1 MLLGV
6 KVPYLIYGVLL
17 LVTFFFPLWIN
28 VVLFWI
34 NYFVPD
40 PVPYIDEILQA
51 AVILKKATTKLKQV
65 KQVKKAD

>member
-1 MLLGV
+1 MH
-6 KVPYLIYGVLL
+6 YLIYGLLL

-28 VVLFWI
+28 VVLFGI

-65 KQVKKAD
+65 KQVKKVD

>member
-1 MLLGV
+1 M
-6 KVPYLIYGVLL
+6 PYLIYGVLL

-28 VVLFWI
+28 VVLFAI

-65 KQVKKAD
+65 KQVKKTD

>member
-1 MLLGV
+1 M
-6 KVPYLIYGVLL
+6 PYLIYGLLL

-28 VVLFWI
+28 VVLFAI

-51 AVILKKATTKLKQV
+51 AIILKQATDKFK
-65 KQVKKAD
+65 KVKKPDSTPE

>member
-28 VVLFWI
+28 VVLFAI

-40 PVPYIDEILQA
+40 PIPYIDEILQA

>member
-1 MLLGV
+1 M
-6 KVPYLIYGVLL
+6 PYLIYGVLL

-28 VVLFWI
+28 VVLFAI

-51 AVILKKATTKLKQV
+51 AVILKKATTKLRQV

>member
-1 MLLGV
+1 MH
-6 KVPYLIYGVLL
+6 YLIYGVIL
-17 LVTFFFPLWIN
+17 LVTFLFPLWVN
-28 VVLFWI
+28 VVLFAI

-51 AVILKKATTKLKQV
+51 AVILKKATTKIKQV

>member
-1 MLLGV
+1 M
-6 KVPYLIYGVLL
+6 PYLIYGLLL

-28 VVLFWI
+28 VVLFAI

-51 AVILKKATTKLKQV
+51 AIIVKKATEKFKKV
-65 KQVKKAD
+65 KAPAAKTE

>member
-6 KVPYLIYGVLL
+6 KVPYLIYGFLL

-28 VVLFWI
+28 VVLFVI

-51 AVILKKATTKLKQV
+51 AIIIKKSTTKQK
-65 KQVKKAD
+65 

>member
-1 MLLGV
+1 M
-6 KVPYLIYGVLL
+6 PYLIYGLLL

-28 VVLFWI
+28 VVLFAI
-34 NYFVPD
+34 NFFVPD

-65 KQVKKAD
+65 KQVKKMD

>member
-28 VVLFWI
+28 VVLFAI
-34 NYFVPD
+34 NYFAPD
-40 PVPYIDEILQA
+40 PIPYIDEILQA

>member
-1 MLLGV
+1 M
-6 KVPYLIYGVLL
+6 PYLIYGVLL

-28 VVLFWI
+28 VVLFAI

>member
-28 VVLFWI
+28 VVLFAI

-65 KQVKKAD
+65 KQVKKTD

>member
-1 MLLGV
+1 M
-6 KVPYLIYGVLL
+6 PYLIYGLLL

-28 VVLFWI
+28 VVLFAI

-40 PVPYIDEILQA
+40 PVPYIDEIQQA

-65 KQVKKAD
+65 KEVKQVDKTD